1 MLTGPTSCVGI
12 VTKLSRSVLSART
25 TMIKIQQ
32 EIKVLREV
40 WYYLP
45 IMAVSPFLQRLVR
58 HPLWPYFVV
67 LVCILMLAFAAYA
80 VYLDR
85 IVRARFEGARWS
97 LPAQVYARPLELYPG
112 MDMSAEGFKRELER
126 LGYRSTGES
135 AGPGTFA
142 VSGRQITVN
151 SREFLFWDGRQPARK
166 LHVNFSENS
175 VQSATD
181 AATKQALQT
190 LRLDPLLIGSIYPAQ
205 GEDRV
210 LVRLKDVP
218 ELLPKGLILI
228 EDRRFYKHN
237 GVDPRSILRATF
249 ANVMA
254 GHVVQGGST
263 ITQQLVKNF
272 YLDNRQTYGR
282 KFNEAI
288 MALLLE
294 SHFRK
299 QEILET
305 YINEVY
311 LGQDGNRAIHGFGL
325 GSLFYFNKPLG
336 ELQPHEMALLI
347 AIVKGPSHYDPRRR
361 PERVIERRNLVL
373 DELAG
378 DGLITPEQAT
388 TGKKRPLGVSRRGSG
403 TSQYPAF
410 VELVRRQLKLRYKD
424 NVLTTEGLRIFTTLD
439 PQVQSA
445 IEKHVTEGLVELEK
459 ARGMK
464 AGTLQS
470 AAVVTSTS
478 GGEVLGLVGGRD
490 PRFIGFNRALDARRQ
505 IGSLAKPFVYLTAL
519 ARPQEFNLL
528 TAIDD
533 DDIEVPQPDGSVWEP
548 KNYDNDTHGWV
559 DLHQALSK
567 SYNIPTVKIA
577 LQVGMPAVISTIRR
591 LGHPRGALP
600 VPAVA
605 LGAIDMAPI
614 EVAQLYNTL
623 ATGGYY
629 SPLLAIR
636 EVMTQQG
643 KPLGHY
649 TLRSRSVFPEAP
661 VYLLNWALERV
672 MHHGTATGA
681 YRYLPKDLRVAGKT
695 GTTNDL
701 RDSWFAGFS
710 GNRVG
715 VVWVGRDDNQPGRL
729 TGANGALPLW
739 ARIMRDSDPREF
751 APAVPEDV
759 EFFPFDA
766 EDNDHDGGCDG
777 VTQVP
782 FLRGS
787 LPEDFVPCDGRKD
800 DSGGILEDL
809 FGDGEEESRDE
820 EEPRQKKKSNW
831 FWDLF
836 D

>member
-1 MLTGPTSCVGI
+1 
-12 VTKLSRSVLSART
+12 
-25 TMIKIQQ
+25 
-32 EIKVLREV
+32 
-40 WYYLP
+40 
-45 IMAVSPFLQRLVR
+45 MAVSPFLQRLVR

-67 LVCILMLAFAAYA
+67 LACIAMLVFAAYA
-80 VYLDR
+80 IYLDR

-112 MDMSAEGFKRELER
+112 MGLSPERFRRELDR
-126 LGYRSTGES
+126 LGYRATDQGT
-135 AGPGTFA
+135 GPGTYSQKA
-142 VSGRQITVN
+142 GQLSLTT
-151 SREFLFWDGRQPARK
+151 REFQFWDGRQASRR
-166 LHVNFSENS
+166 LHVKFGGES
-175 VQSATD
+175 VASIMD
-181 AATKQALQT
+181 AASDKTLQT
-190 LRLDPLLIGSIYPAQ
+190 LRLDPLLIGSIYPSQ

-218 ELLPKGLILI
+218 ELLPKGLVLI
-228 EDRRFYKHN
+228 EDRRFYRHN
-237 GVDPRSILRATF
+237 GVDPRAILRAVI
-249 ANVMA
+249 ANTMA
-254 GHVVQGGST
+254 GQVVQGGST

-282 KFNEAI
+282 KVNEAI

-294 SHFRK
+294 SHFSK

-373 DELAG
+373 DEFASA
-378 DGLITPEQAT
+378 GLIRPEQAQS
-388 TGKKRPLGVSRRGSG
+388 GKKLPLGVSRKGAG
-403 TSQYPAF
+403 ISQFPAF
-410 VELVRRQLKLRYKD
+410 VELVKRQLKLRYQD
-424 NVLTTEGLRIFTTLD
+424 DVLTTEGLRIFTTLD

-445 IEKHVTEGLVELEK
+445 IETHISEGLAEIEK
-459 ARGMK
+459 GRALK
-464 AGTLQS
+464 AGLLQA

-490 PRFIGFNRALDARRQ
+490 PRYVGFNRALDARRQ

-528 TAIDD
+528 TSIDD
-533 DDIEVPQPDGSVWEP
+533 DDLEVPQPDGSVWEP

-559 DLHQALSK
+559 DLHQALAL

-577 LQVGMPAVISTIRR
+577 LQVGMPAIGNTIRR
-591 LGHPRGALP
+591 LGYPNKVMA

-605 LGAIDMAPI
+605 LGAIDMTPL

-623 ATGGYY
+623 ATGGYH

-636 EVMTQQG
+636 EVTTQQG

-649 TLRSRSVFPEAP
+649 SLSSRSVFPEGP

-672 MHHGTATGA
+672 MHHGTGTGA
-681 YRYLPKDLRVAGKT
+681 YRYLPRSLRVAGKT
-695 GTTNDL
+695 GTTNDM

-715 VVWVGRDDNQPGRL
+715 VVWVGRDDNQPGKL
-729 TGANGALPLW
+729 SGASGALPLW
-739 ARIMRDSDPREF
+739 ARIIRDSNPQEF
-751 APAVPEDV
+751 APAVPEEV

-766 EDNDHDGGCDG
+766 EDNEHDDGGCDA

-782 FLRGS
+782 FLRNS
-787 LPEDFVPCDGRKD
+787 LPEDFVPCGGRK
-800 DSGGILEDL
+800 GMIEGVLEEL
-809 FGDGEEESRDE
+809 FGEDPEPAEDGE
-820 EEPRQKKKSNW
+820 PATKKKSNW

>member
-1 MLTGPTSCVGI
+1 
-12 VTKLSRSVLSART
+12 
-25 TMIKIQQ
+25 
-32 EIKVLREV
+32 
-40 WYYLP
+40 
-45 IMAVSPFLQRLVR
+45 
-58 HPLWPYFVV
+58 
-67 LVCILMLAFAAYA
+67 
-80 VYLDR
+80 D
-85 IVRARFEGARWS
+85 
-97 LPAQVYARPLELYPG
+97 RPLELYPG
-112 MDMSAEGFKRELER
+112 MDLNAYGFNRELER
-126 LGYRSTGES
+126 LGYRAIGES

-142 VSGRQITVN
+142 QRGGQVTLT
-151 SREFLFWDGRQPARK
+151 SREFLFWDGRRPSRK
-166 LHVNFSENS
+166 LRVSFGASS
-175 VQSATD
+175 VESVTD
-181 AATKQALQT
+181 VGTGKPQQT

-218 ELLPKGLILI
+218 ELLPKGLVLI

-237 GVDPRSILRATF
+237 GVDPRAILRAMI
-249 ANVMA
+249 ANLMA

-272 YLDNRQTYGR
+272 YLDNRQTFGR

-347 AIVKGPSHYDPRRR
+347 AMVKGPSHYDPRRR
-361 PERVIERRNLVL
+361 PQQTTERRNLVL
-373 DELAG
+373 DELAS
-378 DGLITPEQAT
+378 DGLIKAEQAQA
-388 TGKKRPLGVSRRGSG
+388 GKKHPLGVSRKGAG
-403 TSQYPAF
+403 ASQYPAF
-410 VELVRRQLKLRYKD
+410 VELVRRQLKLRYQE

-439 PQVQSA
+439 PQVQAA
-445 IEKHVTEGLVELEK
+445 IEKHIDEGLDEIEK
-459 ARGMK
+459 ARGLRPD
-464 AGTLQS
+464 TLQA
-470 AAVVTSTS
+470 AAVITSTS
-478 GGEVLGLVGGRD
+478 GGEVLGLVGGRE
-490 PRFIGFNRALDARRQ
+490 PRYVGFNRALDARRQ

-533 DDIEVPQPDGSVWEP
+533 DALEVPQPDGSVWEP
-548 KNYDNDTHGWV
+548 SNYDNDYHGWV
-559 DLHQALSK
+559 DLHQALSH

-577 LQVGMPAVISTIRR
+577 LQVGMPAVANTIRR
-591 LGHPRGALP
+591 LGYPRSILP

-605 LGAIDMAPI
+605 LGAIEMTPV

-623 ATGGYY
+623 AAGGHY

-636 EVMTQQG
+636 EVMTLQG
-643 KPLGHY
+643 KSLGHY
-649 TLRSRSVFPEAP
+649 TLRSRPVFPEAP
-661 VYLLNWALERV
+661 VYLLNWALEQV
-672 MHHGTATGA
+672 VHSGGTGAGA
-681 YRYLPKDLRVAGKT
+681 YRYLPQNLRVAGKT
-695 GTTNDL
+695 GSTSDL

-715 VVWVGRDDNQPGRL
+715 VVWVGRDDNQPGKL
-729 TGANGALPLW
+729 SGASGALPLW
-739 ARIMRDSDPREF
+739 ARIMRDSDPQEY
-751 APAVPEDV
+751 APAVPEDI
-759 EFFPFDA
+759 EFFPFDI
-766 EDNDHDGGCDG
+766 EDDDHDDGGCDR

-787 LPEDFVPCDGRKD
+787 LPGDFVPCGGRKD
-800 DSGGILEDL
+800 VIDSVIDGL
-809 FGDGEEESRDE
+809 FGEDEEQSTDE
-820 EEPRQKKKSNW
+820 EEPSKKKKSNW

>member
-1 MLTGPTSCVGI
+1 
-12 VTKLSRSVLSART
+12 
-25 TMIKIQQ
+25 
-32 EIKVLREV
+32 
-40 WYYLP
+40 
-45 IMAVSPFLQRLVR
+45 MAVSPFLQRLVR
-58 HPLWPYFVV
+58 HPLWPYIVV
-67 LVCILMLAFAAYA
+67 LFCIAMMAFAVYA

-85 IVRARFEGARWS
+85 IVRERFEGARWS

-112 MDMSAEGFKRELER
+112 AAITAEGLKRELSR
-126 LGYRSTGES
+126 LGYR
-135 AGPGTFA
+135 AADQAKGPGTYA
-142 VSGRQITVN
+142 GNGRDITIN
-151 SREFLFWDGRQPARK
+151 TRDFLFWDGRKPSRT
-166 LHVNFSENS
+166 LRVTFDD
-175 VQSATD
+175 SAVSSITD
-181 AATKQALQT
+181 VTTGQAEPLF
-190 LRLDPLLIGSIYPAQ
+190 RLDPLLIGSIYPSQ

-210 LVRLKDVP
+210 LVRLKDIP
-218 ELLPKGLILI
+218 PLLPKGLILI

-237 GVDPRSILRATF
+237 GVDPRAILRATA
-249 ANVMA
+249 ANLAA

-294 SHFRK
+294 SHFGK

-325 GSLFYFNKPLG
+325 GSLFYFNKPVN
-336 ELQPHEMALLI
+336 ELQPHEMAVLI
-347 AIVKGPSHYDPRRR
+347 AIVKGPSYYDPRRR
-361 PERVIERRNLVL
+361 AERVIERRNLVL
-373 DELAG
+373 DEFSAA
-378 DGLITPEQAT
+378 GLITPELAAA
-388 TGKKRPLGVSRRGSG
+388 GKKKPLGVSGKGSG
-403 TSQYPAF
+403 TSQFPAF
-410 VELVRRQLKLRYKD
+410 VELVRRQLKQRYQE

-439 PQVQSA
+439 PLVQAA
-445 IEKHVTEGLVELEK
+445 IEEHITEGLSGLEK
-459 ARGMK
+459 GRGLK
-464 AGTLQS
+464 SGTLQA
-470 AAVVTSTS
+470 AAVVTTTS

-490 PRFIGFNRALDARRQ
+490 PRFIGFNRALDAKRQ

-533 DDIEVPQPDGSVWEP
+533 DELEVPQPDGSVWEP
-548 KNYDNDTHGWV
+548 KNYDNEYRGWINLFEGLV
-559 DLHQALSK
+559 Y

-577 LQVGMPAVISTIRR
+577 LQVGMPAVVNTIRR
-591 LGHPRGALP
+591 MGYPREAMP

-636 EVMTQQG
+636 EVTTQQG
-643 KPLGHY
+643 QPLGRF
-649 TLRSRSVFPEAP
+649 TLKSRSVFPEAP
-661 VYLLNWALERV
+661 VYLLNWSLERV
-672 MHHGTATGA
+672 MLQGTGTGA
-681 YRYLPKDLRVAGKT
+681 FRYLPRSLRVAGKT
-695 GTTNDL
+695 GTTNDM

-710 GNRVG
+710 GNRVA
-715 VVWVGRDDNQPGRL
+715 VVWVGRDDNQAGKL
-729 TGANGALPLW
+729 SGASGALPLW
-739 ARIMRDSDPREF
+739 AQIMRDSDPLSYS
-751 APAVPEDV
+751 PALPENV
-759 EFFPFDA
+759 ELLPFDITDD
-766 EDNDHDGGCDG
+766 EHDDDDCDQ

-782 FLRGS
+782 FLRGT
-787 LPEDFVPCDGRKD
+787 LPEDFVPCGGRKD
-800 DSGGILEDL
+800 DREGFFEGL
-809 FGDGEEESRDE
+809 FGSDETKEEERRDTT
-820 EEPRQKKKSNW
+820 RKKKKSW